1 MKAVL
6 FDLDGT
12 LIDSFEGIAKSA
24 QYALRRFGINE
35 ENLENLRPFVGPPL
49 VESFQKWYGLSE
61 EQAIEATDIYRE
73 RYRPI
78 GILECSL
85 YPGVEE
91 CIRTLKAEGYQIG
104 MASSKPEEF
113 CRRILEHFGLLD
125 LFDDVVG
132 ATFDRRIDTKEEVLN
147 EVLRRWSNIPKDQMC
162 LIGDT
167 MFDLVGA
174 KKIGIDCIAVSY
186 GFGDAK
192 EMLQNGAVAIC
203 DRMADLPE
211 LIQRLNR

>member
-49 VESFQKWYGLSE
+49 VESFQKWYGLSK

-91 CIRTLKAEGYQIG
+91 CIRTLKAEDYQIG

-147 EVLRRWSNIPKDQMC
+147 EVLRRWSDIPKDQMC

>member
-49 VESFQKWYGLSE
+49 VESFQKWYGLSK

-91 CIRTLKAEGYQIG
+91 CIRTLKAESYQIG

-147 EVLRRWSNIPKDQMC
+147 EVLRRWSDIPKDQMC